1 MTSESRLPF
10 PDEHAHFGED
20 IASLSFAVVTVSDT
34 RTPETDRGGRWIRER
49 LEESGHRVVYTRI
62 VPDEVEAIRQALEEA
77 LASEAFGV
85 LFTGGS
91 GVTARDVTVEAVL
104 PRLEKVLPGFGEL
117 FRMLSFREI
126 HARAMLSRA
135 EAGVVG
141 RKAVFLLPGSLNAVR
156 LAVEELIL
164 PVAKHLFF
172 ELRRQ

>member
-1 MTSESRLPF
+1 M
-10 PDEHAHFGED
+10 
-20 IASLSFAVVTVSDT
+20 VTVSDT

-49 LEESGHRVVYTRI
+49 LEEAGHRVVYTRI
-62 VPDEVEAIRQALEEA
+62 VPDEVEAIREALEEA

-91 GVTARDVTVEAVL
+91 GITARDVTVEAVL

-164 PVAKHLFF
+164 PVVKHLYF
-172 ELRRQ
+172 ELHRH

>member
-85 LFTGGS
+85 LFTG
-91 GVTARDVTVEAVL
+91 EAASPPATSPL
-104 PRLEKVLPGFGEL
+104 RPYFRAWKRCSPGL
-117 FRMLSFREI
+117 ANSF
-126 HARAMLSRA
+126 AC
-135 EAGVVG
+135 
-141 RKAVFLLPGSLNAVR
+141 
-156 LAVEELIL
+156 
-164 PVAKHLFF
+164 
-172 ELRRQ
+172 